1 MQEWM
6 CNVGREMEI
15 LKMNQKEMLENKN
28 NLREMKDAFVFLISR
43 MDIAEQ
49 RNLEA

>member
-1 MQEWM
+1 M

-28 NLREMKDAFVFLISR
+28 NVREMKDAFVFLISR